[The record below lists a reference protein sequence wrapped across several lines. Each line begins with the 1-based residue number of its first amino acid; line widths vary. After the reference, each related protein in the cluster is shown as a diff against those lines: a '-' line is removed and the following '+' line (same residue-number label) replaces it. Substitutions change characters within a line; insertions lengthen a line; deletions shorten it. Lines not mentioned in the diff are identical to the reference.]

1 MDGWDWRRRTKTPIA
16 SPDVSVFGG
25 AAPSGRP
32 TRSRR
37 RRCRLRWRRGSM
49 ADASGARVERG
60 LAFPRKRSGDRSALS
75 TEADAESVEKGLMAM
90 SLASAEGHDSVVTNL
105 IAANDAEGTEQGDD
119 RSESSEALSSDT
131 PRRSSSAIERARSAN
146 QGSPLKQALRNS
158 AKAIL
163 EGGAREGDG
172 PVILQCDLYV
182 KKTGLTNTRYVKH
195 FCTLSYTE
203 GADGRTGCR
212 LSYQES
218 QCIVREITIVGV
230 DDEVAARLEFTIVS
244 DGDQAYSVRAFY
256 RAEFEQWT
264 EAIKKIVAPPLS
276 RQNSE
281 GAAPTRT
288 SSVPSRKSSTAV
300 SSSDC

>member
-1 MDGWDWRRRTKTPIA
+1 MCIR
-16 SPDVSVFGG
+16 
-25 AAPSGRP
+25 
-32 TRSRR
+32 
-37 RRCRLRWRRGSM
+37 
-49 ADASGARVERG
+49 
-60 LAFPRKRSGDRSALS
+60 
-75 TEADAESVEKGLMAM
+75 
-90 SLASAEGHDSVVTNL
+90 DS
-105 IAANDAEGTEQGDD
+105 
-119 RSESSEALSSDT
+119 
-131 PRRSSSAIERARSAN
+131 
-146 QGSPLKQALRNS
+146 NS

-288 SSVPSRKSSTAV
+288 STGSAVGEVFTAHLPFLLPNSASFV
-300 SSSDC
+300 LLYRTGTGGT

>member
-1 MDGWDWRRRTKTPIA
+1 
-16 SPDVSVFGG
+16 
-25 AAPSGRP
+25 
-32 TRSRR
+32 
-37 RRCRLRWRRGSM
+37 M
-49 ADASGARVERG
+49 ADASGPRVERG
-60 LAFPRKRSGDRSALS
+60 LAFPRKRSGDRSALR
-75 TEADAESVEKGLMAM
+75 TEADDESVEKGLTAM

-105 IAANDAEGTEQGDD
+105 VAANDAEGTEEGDD

-131 PRRSSSAIERARSAN
+131 PRRNSSAIERARSAN
-146 QGSPLKQALRNS
+146 ANHSPFKQALRNS

-182 KKTGLTNTRYVKH
+182 KKTGLTNTRYLKH

-203 GADGRTGCR
+203 GVDGRTGCR

-218 QCIVREITIVGV
+218 QCIVREIPIVGV
-230 DDEVAARLEFTIVS
+230 DDEVAARLEFTIIS
-244 DGDQAYSVRAFY
+244 DGDQAYSVRTFY

-264 EAIKKIVAPPLS
+264 EAIKKIVPPLS
-276 RQNSE
+276 RQPSE

-288 SSVPSRKSSTAV
+288 SSVPSRKSSTPA

>member
-1 MDGWDWRRRTKTPIA
+1 M
-16 SPDVSVFGG
+16 
-25 AAPSGRP
+25 
-32 TRSRR
+32 
-37 RRCRLRWRRGSM
+37 
-49 ADASGARVERG
+49 
-60 LAFPRKRSGDRSALS
+60 
-75 TEADAESVEKGLMAM
+75 
-90 SLASAEGHDSVVTNL
+90 
-105 IAANDAEGTEQGDD
+105 
-119 RSESSEALSSDT
+119 
-131 PRRSSSAIERARSAN
+131 
-146 QGSPLKQALRNS
+146 RNS

-182 KKTGLTNTRYVKH
+182 KKTGLANTRYVKH
-195 FCTLSYTE
+195 FCSLSYTE

-230 DDEVAARLEFTIVS
+230 DDEVASRLEFTIIS

-276 RQNSE
+276 RQPSE

-288 SSVPSRKSSTAV
+288 SSVPSRKSSSAV

>member
-1 MDGWDWRRRTKTPIA
+1 
-16 SPDVSVFGG
+16 
-25 AAPSGRP
+25 
-32 TRSRR
+32 
-37 RRCRLRWRRGSM
+37 M

-75 TEADAESVEKGLMAM
+75 TEADAESVEKGLRAM

-203 GADGRTGCR
+203 GVDGRTGCR

-230 DDEVAARLEFTIVS
+230 DDEVAARLEFTIIS

-288 SSVPSRKSSTAV
+288 STGSVPSRKSSSAV